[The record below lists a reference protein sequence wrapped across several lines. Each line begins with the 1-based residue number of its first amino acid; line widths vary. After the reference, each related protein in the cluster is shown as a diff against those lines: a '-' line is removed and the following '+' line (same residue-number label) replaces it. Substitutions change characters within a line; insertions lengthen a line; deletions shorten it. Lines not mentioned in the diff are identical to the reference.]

1 MDIFN
6 LGEAIL
12 SLLEV
17 VFGFWNG
24 QVNMVFELL
33 GQSPTSFKGGGP
45 WGVITGIEPIFVA
58 VGSSLVV
65 LFFVI
70 GFCSESV
77 DTRPDAG
84 FLYILFRILVYTFLC
99 IFQGKLLHVCEILK

>member
-33 GQSPTSFKGGGP
+33 G
-45 WGVITGIEPIFVA
+45 
-58 VGSSLVV
+58 
-65 LFFVI
+65 
-70 GFCSESV
+70 
-77 DTRPDAG
+77 
-84 FLYILFRILVYTFLC
+84 
-99 IFQGKLLHVCEILK
+99 

>member
-33 GQSPTSFKGGGP
+33 GQSPTRS
-45 WGVITGIEPIFVA
+45 EERR
-58 VGSSLVV
+58 VGKECVSTCRSRW
-65 LFFVI
+65 
-70 GFCSESV
+70 S
-77 DTRPDAG
+77 P
-84 FLYILFRILVYTFLC
+84 Y
-99 IFQGKLLHVCEILK
+99 H

>member
-33 GQSPTSFKGGGP
+33 GQSPVSFKNGGP
-45 WGVITGIEPIFVA
+45 WAVVANLDPLFVA
-58 VGSSLVV
+58 VGS
-65 LFFVI
+65 
-70 GFCSESV
+70 
-77 DTRPDAG
+77 
-84 FLYILFRILVYTFLC
+84 
-99 IFQGKLLHVCEILK
+99 

>member
-24 QVNMVFELL
+24 QAAHGEL
-33 GQSPTSFKGGGP
+33 
-45 WGVITGIEPIFVA
+45 
-58 VGSSLVV
+58 
-65 LFFVI
+65 
-70 GFCSESV
+70 
-77 DTRPDAG
+77 
-84 FLYILFRILVYTFLC
+84 
-99 IFQGKLLHVCEILK
+99 

>member
-58 VGSSLVV
+58 GCFIFCDWF
-65 LFFVI
+65 LF
-70 GFCSESV
+70 GKC
-77 DTRPDAG
+77 RCAGRDA
-84 FLYILFRILVYTFLC
+84 V
-99 IFQGKLLHVCEILK
+99 

>member
-24 QVNMVFELL
+24 QVNMVF
-33 GQSPTSFKGGGP
+33 
-45 WGVITGIEPIFVA
+45 
-58 VGSSLVV
+58 
-65 LFFVI
+65 
-70 GFCSESV
+70 
-77 DTRPDAG
+77 
-84 FLYILFRILVYTFLC
+84 
-99 IFQGKLLHVCEILK
+99 